1 MRGWKTMAKQRHDI
15 RSRQQEPS
23 VDKTIAKKVDD
34 EWSQRFPNDWLEATI
49 VVVVLAAMAGSAY
62 FLYLLSQA

>member
-1 MRGWKTMAKQRHDI
+1 MAKQRHDI
-15 RSRQQEPS
+15 KSRQQEPC

>member
-23 VDKTIAKKVDD
+23 VDKTIANKVED
-34 EWSQRFPNDWLEATI
+34 EWAQRFPNDILEATI
-49 VVVVLAAMAGSAY
+49 VVVMLAAIAGGAY
-62 FLYLLSQA
+62 MMYLLSQA

>member
-49 VVVVLAAMAGSAY
+49 VVVVLATMAGAAY
-62 FLYLLSQA
+62 FMYLLSQA

>member
-1 MRGWKTMAKQRHDI
+1 MAKQRHDI

-49 VVVVLAAMAGSAY
+49 VVVVLATMAGAAY
-62 FLYLLSQA
+62 FMYLLSQA

>member
-1 MRGWKTMAKQRHDI
+1 MAKQRHDI
-15 RSRQQEPS
+15 KSRQQEPS